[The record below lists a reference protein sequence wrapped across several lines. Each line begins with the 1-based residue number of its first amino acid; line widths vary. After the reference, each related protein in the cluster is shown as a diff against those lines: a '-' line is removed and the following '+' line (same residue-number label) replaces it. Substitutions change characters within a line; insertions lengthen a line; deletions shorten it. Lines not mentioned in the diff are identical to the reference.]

1 MHVDVQ
7 SIFPTPYLI
16 APLPLS
22 PHNLAH
28 LQVCE
33 WPKQP
38 FRQRFQLVPI
48 QPQLAQADQTPQL
61 LRH

>member
-1 MHVDVQ
+1 MQIVVQ
-7 SIFPTPYLI
+7 RIYLTPYLI
-16 APLPLS
+16 APLPLF

-33 WPKQP
+33 WPKQS

-48 QPQLAQADQTPQL
+48 EPQLAKADQSPQL
-61 LRH
+61 LGH